1 MEKEIKQYLADV
13 REFCGAVKEYFELKN
28 KVLWESTTHWKS
40 GSITVAGI
48 GKYQTIQIGTALG
61 GHDGMLYRH
70 GDTFKGSVTI
80 GYPAWQAT
88 QSFVLTLDGDTL
100 TMTDNVMLAHNQSSN
115 HDATKDKVYGIL
127 KIVGIDPIIPDALN
141 KYIGGGYCI
150 RKIGGVLYEIAH
162 HLKRNIECA
171 KDPARQKESLLLPKC
186 NGGKSIRKDYNTVQ
200 SHTSDNRNIFDS
212 WWRRCKH
219 KFIEHMYSEY
229 NSRSKLYKSMR
240 SAWSKHDELRWRNSC
255 LYARRGNG
263 VKWCRKPNII
273 RIPKF
278 NLQSLWEVNS
288 NKAGKITPR
297 GGVCYG

>member
-13 REFCGAVKEYFELKN
+13 REFCSAVKEYFELKN

-141 KYIGGGYCI
+141 KYIGGGVPHKKD
-150 RKIGGVLYEIAH
+150 RW
-162 HLKRNIECA
+162 CA
-171 KDPARQKESLLLPKC
+171 
-186 NGGKSIRKDYNTVQ
+186 V
-200 SHTSDNRNIFDS
+200 
-212 WWRRCKH
+212 
-219 KFIEHMYSEY
+219 
-229 NSRSKLYKSMR
+229 
-240 SAWSKHDELRWRNSC
+240 
-255 LYARRGNG
+255 
-263 VKWCRKPNII
+263 
-273 RIPKF
+273 
-278 NLQSLWEVNS
+278 
-288 NKAGKITPR
+288 
-297 GGVCYG
+297 